1 MWPVSPGEGTVRLSY
16 TSVLTVGLAEL
27 CQWEVRLSHD

>member
-1 MWPVSPGEGTVRLSY
+1 MWPVSPRKGTVKLSY

-27 CQWEVRLSHD
+27 GQWEVRLSHE